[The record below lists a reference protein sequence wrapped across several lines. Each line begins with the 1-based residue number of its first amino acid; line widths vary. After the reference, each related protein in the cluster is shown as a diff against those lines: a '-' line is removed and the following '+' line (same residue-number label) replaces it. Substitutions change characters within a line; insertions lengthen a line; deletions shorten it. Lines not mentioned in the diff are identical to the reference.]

1 MGGHGMKVLK
11 TDTEYNTALS
21 ELERLIQ
28 ADPDPGTED
37 ADILGVLTL
46 IIEEYESKKFPIGS
60 PNPLVAIRFRM
71 EQQGLMQNDLVP
83 YIGSRSKVSEVL
95 SGKRPLSLSMIR
107 ALHFGLGIPASAL
120 LPEVQQAPS
129 AKEPEWEK
137 FPLKEM
143 IARGWLKRPREK
155 GEDVKKHLEGFFS
168 RVGPSAAMAAVY
180 LKKDHIRSAK
190 EMDHYAL
197 SAWSTW
203 VLIRAMEAAN
213 VQRYQP
219 GSINMDFLRHVAR
232 LSRSEKGPLRALD
245 FLAEHGVAVIIE
257 VHMPETFIDGAAMMT
272 LSGIPVIGLTL
283 RHDRIDNF
291 WFVLLHELA
300 HIWRHV
306 HSSNYLFYDDL
317 DSRPNTDRQETDADE
332 VAGEALVPSNAWDR
346 SPAKFM
352 RSPEA
357 AKLLADSLGIHPAI
371 VAGKM
376 RYEAQNYKIL
386 TNMVGHGEIR
396 SLFAKK
402 GS

>member
-1 MGGHGMKVLK
+1 MKVLK
-11 TDTEYNTALS
+11 TEADHSAALS

-28 ADPDPGTED
+28 EDPDQDTE
-37 ADILGVLTL
+37 AANNLGVLTL
-46 IIEEYESKKFPIGS
+46 LIQEYESKKFPIGL
-60 PNPLVAIRFRM
+60 PDPLGAIRFRM
-71 EQQGLMQNDLVP
+71 EQQGLTQSDLVP

-107 ALHFGLGIPASAL
+107 ALHYGLGIPASL
-120 LPEVQQAPS
+120 LIPETPQAAPT
-129 AKEPEWEK
+129 KEPEWGN
-137 FPLKEM
+137 FPIKEM
-143 IARGWLKRPREK
+143 MLRGWITRCREK
-155 GEDVKKHLEGFFS
+155 GEEIKKQLEGFFS
-168 RVGPSAAMAAVY
+168 KIGPSAALSAVY

-190 EMDHYAL
+190 DMDHYAL

-203 VLIRAMEAAN
+203 VLIRAMEATN
-213 VQRYQP
+213 TQKYQP

-232 LSRSEKGPLRALD
+232 LSRSDSGPLRAVD

-257 VHMPETFIDGAAMMT
+257 PHLPKTFIDGAAMMT

-306 HSSNYLFYDDL
+306 HSPNSLFYDDL
-317 DSRPNTDRQETDADE
+317 DSRPNTDRQETEADE
-332 VAGEALVPSNAWDR
+332 VAGEALIPKNAWDR
-346 SPAKFM
+346 SPAKFV

-357 AKLLADSLGIHPAI
+357 AKLLADSLGIHHAI

-376 RYEAQNYKIL
+376 RYEAQNYRL
-386 TNMVGHGEIR
+386 LVNMVGQGEIR
-396 SLFAKK
+396 PLFAKK
-402 GS
+402 D

>member
-1 MGGHGMKVLK
+1 MKVLK
-11 TDTEYNTALS
+11 TEADHSAALS

-28 ADPDPGTED
+28 EDPDPDTE
-37 ADILGVLTL
+37 AANNLGVLTL
-46 IIEEYESKKFPIGS
+46 LIQEYESKKFPIGL
-60 PNPLVAIRFRM
+60 PDPLGAIRFRM
-71 EQQGLMQNDLVP
+71 EQQGLTQSDLVP

-107 ALHFGLGIPASAL
+107 ALHYGLGIPASL
-120 LPEVQQAPS
+120 LIPETPQAAPTE
-129 AKEPEWEK
+129 EPEWDN
-137 FPLKEM
+137 FPIKEM
-143 IARGWLKRPREK
+143 MLRGWIKRCRAK
-155 GEDVKKHLEGFFS
+155 GEEIKKQLEGFFS
-168 RVGPSAAMAAVY
+168 KIGPSAALSAVY

-190 EMDHYAL
+190 DMDHYAL

-203 VLIRAMEAAN
+203 ILIRAMEDTIT
-213 VQRYQP
+213 QKYQP

-232 LSRSEKGPLRALD
+232 LSRSDKGPLRAID

-257 VHMPETFIDGAAMMT
+257 PHLPKTFIDGAAMMT

-306 HSSNYLFYDDL
+306 HSPNYLFYDDL
-317 DSRPNTDRQETDADE
+317 DSRPNTDRQETEADE
-332 VAGEALVPSNAWDR
+332 VAEEALVPKNAWDR
-346 SPAKFM
+346 SPAKFV

-357 AKLLADSLGIHPAI
+357 AKLLADSLGIHHAI

-376 RYEAQNYKIL
+376 RYEAQNYRIL
-386 TNMVGHGEIR
+386 VNMVGQGEIR
-396 SLFAKK
+396 PLFTKK
-402 GS
+402 D

>member
-1 MGGHGMKVLK
+1 MKVLK
-11 TDTEYNTALS
+11 TDADYTAALS

-28 ADPDPGTED
+28 DDPDPGTEG
-37 ADILGVLTL
+37 ANKLEVLSLL
-46 IIEEYESKKFPIGS
+46 IQEYESKKFPIGL
-60 PNPLVAIRFRM
+60 PDPLVAIRFRM
-71 EQQGLMQNDLVP
+71 EQQGLTQSDLVP
-83 YIGSRSKVSEVL
+83 YIGSRSKVSEIL

-107 ALHFGLGIPASAL
+107 ALHYGLGIPASVL
-120 LPEVQQAPS
+120 IPEPQPVSP
-129 AKEPEWEK
+129 AKEPEWDN
-137 FPLKEM
+137 FPIKEM
-143 IARGWLKRPREK
+143 TARGWLTRSREK
-155 GEDVKKHLEGFFS
+155 GEDVRKHLEGFFS
-168 RVGPSAAMAAVY
+168 RVGPSATLAAVY

-203 VLIRAMEAAN
+203 ILICAMEAVN
-213 VQRYQP
+213 VKRYQP

-232 LSRSEKGPLRALD
+232 LSRSDKGPLKALD
-245 FLAEHGVAVIIE
+245 FLAEHGVAVVIE
-257 VHMPETFIDGAAMMT
+257 SHLPKTFIDGAAMMT

-291 WFVLLHELA
+291 WFVLLHELV

-306 HSSNYLFYDDL
+306 HSPNSLFYDDL
-317 DSRPNTDRQETDADE
+317 DSRPNTDRQETEADE
-332 VAGEALVPSNAWDR
+332 LAGEALVPKNAWDR
-346 SPAKFM
+346 SPAKFI

-357 AKLLADSLGIHPAI
+357 AKLLADSLGVHLAI

-376 RYEAQNYKIL
+376 RFEAQNYRIL